1 MTDLAPRVFVLGNF
15 VQACCWHVP
24 RLPLPGE
31 TLVATGLHI
40 EPGGKGLNVAVC
52 LQRLGL
58 QVDTLIGCGN
68 DAAGDQLLVL
78 LQREGI
84 GTQHVVR
91 LAGAS
96 GYGSGWIGADG
107 HNAIAVYPGA
117 NLLLTAGHARQ
128 AAADI
133 AQAQLVYGQFETSI
147 AAVEIAF
154 AIAQAHGVPTVLNP
168 SPWQPPSTALRSHTH
183 TLIVNETEAQA
194 LLALPAP
201 PAGSPAQCA
210 ASLQA
215 QLPALWTAWPAL
227 QQLVVTLGAQGSLAG
242 TRPVELKVLA
252 KAKIKAVAVA
262 QPVTAPTIATLTIPL
277 TTPLI
282 RPTTTPVSTS
292 ITRPI
297 TTPVPTPCWHAPAH
311 TIAAPDTVGAG
322 DAFASGYCAALMAG
336 HSVPTALQ
344 WGNACG
350 AQVASSIGVLGAL
363 PDARMLQQWLA
374 RPDAPQTVPMAF
386 FKSFSPVTQVNT
398 AQPAI

>member
-1 MTDLAPRVFVLGNF
+1 MTDLAPRVFVLGSF

-58 QVDTLIGCGN
+58 QVDTLIGCGH
-68 DAAGDQLLVL
+68 DAAGDQLLAL

-96 GYGSGWIGADG
+96 GCGSGWIGADG

-154 AIAQAHGVPTVLNP
+154 AIARAHGVPTVLNP
-168 SPWQPPSTALRSHTH
+168 SPWQPPSAALRGHTH

-201 PAGSPAQCA
+201 LAGSPAQCA
-210 ASLQA
+210 RSVQA
-215 QLPALWTAWPAL
+215 QLPALWAAWPAL
-227 QQLVVTLGAQGSLAG
+227 QQLVVTLGAQGCLAWTRALGVKAGVKAGVEVGVKVGAKAAVKVNAELATLAAAASLA
-242 TRPVELKVLA
+242 TSP
-252 KAKIKAVAVA
+252 
-262 QPVTAPTIATLTIPL
+262 APC
-277 TTPLI
+277 TTP
-282 RPTTTPVSTS
+282 RPAPCTTA
-292 ITRPI
+292 
-297 TTPVPTPCWHAPAH
+297 CWHVPAH
-311 TIAAPDTVGAG
+311 TVAAPDTVGAG
-322 DAFASGYCAALMAG
+322 DAFASGYCAALVAG

-350 AQVASSIGVLGAL
+350 AQVASSVGVLGAL
-363 PDARMLQQWLA
+363 PGAAALQQWLA
-374 RPDAPQTVPMAF
+374 LPDAPQAAVMAF
-386 FKSFSPVTQVNT
+386 L
-398 AQPAI
+398 